1 MKTAGVIA
9 LLFFFTF
16 ILIKSADL
24 TLESLKSL
32 ARKLNIHSF
41 TISAVILAIATSLPE
56 LFVGITSAIE
66 GSPQLS
72 LGNVLGANIAN
83 LSLVVGLSTLV
94 AGSVV
99 IREKVI
105 FKEILLAGGAA
116 VLPIALMYDGVLGRI
131 DGAILL
137 AIYLAYAT
145 SFFKIRFQQIGT
157 TLFNG
162 RFFLR
167 FVRHVEDVEQKVDRT
182 LGHLFVGIAALL
194 FSADFIVRLSKEMA
208 VLTGIPIF
216 VIGII
221 ILSIG
226 TTLPELVVSIQS
238 LKGKETGVF
247 MGNVLGSLIVN
258 STLVLGMVAL
268 ISPFG
273 GVGVESYLS
282 ALVVFVIVFSSFWIF
297 TKTKLRLDR
306 WEAVALLLVY
316 IIFAV
321 SEFI

>member
-116 VLPIALMYDGVLGRI
+116 V
-131 DGAILL
+131 
-137 AIYLAYAT
+137 
-145 SFFKIRFQQIGT
+145 
-157 TLFNG
+157 
-162 RFFLR
+162 
-167 FVRHVEDVEQKVDRT
+167 
-182 LGHLFVGIAALL
+182 
-194 FSADFIVRLSKEMA
+194 
-208 VLTGIPIF
+208 
-216 VIGII
+216 
-221 ILSIG
+221 
-226 TTLPELVVSIQS
+226 
-238 LKGKETGVF
+238 
-247 MGNVLGSLIVN
+247 
-258 STLVLGMVAL
+258 
-268 ISPFG
+268 
-273 GVGVESYLS
+273 
-282 ALVVFVIVFSSFWIF
+282 
-297 TKTKLRLDR
+297 
-306 WEAVALLLVY
+306 
-316 IIFAV
+316 
-321 SEFI
+321 